1 MEALVGKNALLFL
14 REIMLRKTQL
24 SLFVPGADYTRLTII
39 LKLPVIGDQRYVVM
53 DWIEDFADLI
63 LSNPDPKLIFEC
75 IDSQKIP
82 YRFSTRLYKAED
94 RGLWVYFPKEIVR
107 IQRRRHF
114 RIDVPSGGQL
124 SMSLG
129 GETSTF
135 AIKDISVSGLAIL
148 IPRNKGKGKFLKLG
162 DELKEIKIRL
172 LLEGQVYGIGMNS
185 AIVRRLQDNMETNV
199 ILCGLEFTDI
209 DNKTENIVNDYIR
222 RLERYM
228 LRKLRGIED

>member
-1 MEALVGKNALLFL
+1 MEALVGKNALRFL

-39 LKLPVIGDQRYVVM
+39 LKLPVIGDQQYVVM

-63 LSNPDPKLIFEC
+63 LSHPDPKLIFEC

-82 YRFSTRLYKAED
+82 YRFSTRLYKTED
-94 RGLWVYFPKEIVR
+94 RAIWVYFPKEIVR

-114 RIDVPSGGQL
+114 RIDVPSGSEV

-129 GETSTF
+129 GETSIF

-148 IPRNKGKGKFLKLG
+148 VPRNKKKEKFLKLG
-162 DELKEIKIRL
+162 DELKEIKVRL
-172 LLEGQVYGIGMNS
+172 LLEGQVYGIDIKS
-185 AIVRRLQDNMETNV
+185 AMVRRLQDNMETKV
-199 ILCGLEFTDI
+199 ILCGLEFTGI

-222 RLERYM
+222 RLERFV
-228 LRKLRGIED
+228 LRKLRGMED

>member
-1 MEALVGKNALLFL
+1 MEALVGKNALRFL
-14 REIMLRKTQL
+14 REIMLRRTQL

-39 LKLPVIGDQRYVVM
+39 FKLPVIGDQQYVVM

-82 YRFSTRLYKAED
+82 YRFPTKLYKAKD
-94 RGLWVYFPKEIVR
+94 REIWVYFPKEIVR

-114 RIDVPSGGQL
+114 RIDVPSGSQV

-148 IPRNKGKGKFLKLG
+148 IPRTRGKEKFLRLG
-162 DELKEIKIRL
+162 DKLKEIKIHL
-172 LLEGQVYGIGMNS
+172 PLEGQVYGIDIKS
-185 AIVRRLQDNMETNV
+185 AIVRRLQDDTEARV